1 MNTIQ
6 MYCNKFNVDYLPIL
20 NHCADVDKTF
30 STSRKKVVEFEF
42 PNAEYFS
49 EAEISVTY
57 DGVPDK
63 TSYFELTSIPSE
75 ISIDSALKIC
85 VQDRPGSTTI
95 MIRDKIFSLSDIY

>member
-6 MYCNKFNVDYLPIL
+6 KYCNKFNVDYLPIL

-30 STSRKKVVEFEF
+30 STTRKKVVEFEF

-49 EAEISVTY
+49 EAEISVAY
-57 DGVPDK
+57 DGIANT

-75 ISIDSALKIC
+75 ITIDSALKTYF
-85 VQDRPGSTTI
+85 QDRPGSTWF
-95 MIRDKIFSLSDIY
+95 MMGDKIFSPSDIY